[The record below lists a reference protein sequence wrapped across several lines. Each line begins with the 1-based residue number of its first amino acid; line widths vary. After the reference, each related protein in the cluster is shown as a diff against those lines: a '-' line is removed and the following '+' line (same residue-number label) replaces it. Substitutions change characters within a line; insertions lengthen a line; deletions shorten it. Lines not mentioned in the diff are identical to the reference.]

1 MKHIFL
7 TLTIILFLGC
17 SNDDAPTN
25 MNTASRSV
33 ADYIYDGP
41 VGTQYFYKERTILT
55 DTNDKT
61 VKIFED
67 TTVTTILNRAYP
79 HPNLGSCLQVEER
92 TISST
97 SADTLYY
104 VFNEN
109 AIAYTKYKS
118 GVNSTRRL
126 LIAPLTKGSPQDRGE
141 SDTSMIQEI
150 EYPISTS
157 AGNFSTV
164 HVRAIQYYSNKVSTT
179 IRNFYFAPNVL
190 FCKVEIMRKRR
201 VSSGEE
207 ILHNHY
213 IVELF
218 RIKKHTAK

>member
-7 TLTIILFLGC
+7 TLTIVLFLGC
-17 SNDDAPTN
+17 GSDDAPTN
-25 MNTASRSV
+25 MNTASRSM

-164 HVRAIQYYSNKVSTT
+164 HVLSEEYRENNNEKNTA
-179 IRNFYFAPNVL
+179 NFYFTPKVL
-190 FCKVEIMRKRR
+190 VCKIQRFIEQSTLTGKKQL
-201 VSSGEE
+201 EE
-207 ILHNHY
+207 YSI
-213 IVELF
+213 ELF
-218 RIKKHTAK
+218 RVKKP